1 MKAIVFDCEIVKAI
15 PSNRESVIDGIEYC
29 GGWHDHAGMGISVIG
44 AYDYE
49 SGACRVFLEDNFTA
63 FKELVD
69 SATVVCGFNNGGF
82 DDKLVKAVLGWEIPA
97 EKSYDL
103 LSEVW
108 LAHGLGRRY
117 AGSVYGGF
125 GLQDCAK
132 ANGLPG
138 KTGRGDL
145 APVLWQ
151 RGQRGQVVD
160 YCLNDVLLTK
170 RLIDAV
176 HGCVFASPKTGGLV
190 RVASPFYAG
199 RKS

>member
-1 MKAIVFDCEIVKAI
+1 MKAIVFDCEVVKAI
-15 PSNRESVIDGIEYC
+15 PSNREPVINGIEYC

-49 SGACRVFLEDNFTA
+49 TGACRVFLEDNFAA

-108 LAHGLGRRY
+108 VAHGLGRRY
-117 AGSVYGGF
+117 AGSEYSGF

-160 YCLNDVLLTK
+160 YCLNDCFLEK
-170 RLIDAV
+170 KLIDRV
-176 HGCVFASPKTGGLV
+176 LNGDFVSPKTN
-190 RVASPFYAG
+190 RVVNVVSPFTL
-199 RKS
+199 KQ

>member
-15 PSNRESVIDGIEYC
+15 PSHREPVIEGIEYC
-29 GGWHDHAGMGISVIG
+29 GGWHDHAHMGISVIG
-44 AYDYE
+44 AFDYE
-49 SGACRVFLEDNFTA
+49 TGAYRVFLEDNFAA

-69 SATVVCGFNNGGF
+69 QADVVCGFNNGGF

-108 LAHGLGRRY
+108 VAHGLGRRY
-117 AGSVYGGF
+117 GGSEYSGF

-170 RLIDAV
+170 RLLDMV
-176 HGCVFASPKTGGLV
+176 HGSVFVSPKTGGIV
-190 RVASPFYAG
+190 PVTSPFYAG